1 LSSAPWT
8 LTSRAG
14 SRVEREHL
22 ETLEAALDALARRV
36 AALALAPET
45 SREELQFMRRRIE
58 PQRQVAARVEIAG
71 PRSRRGTVR
80 GGVDLRGDGSAE
92 AFTGRVRRT
101 VVECRRGESA
111 ADALR
116 RVLAI

>member
-1 LSSAPWT
+1 MSSAPWT

-22 ETLEAALDALARRV
+22 ETLEEALDALARRLV
-36 AALALAPET
+36 ALAPEA

-58 PQRQVAARVEIAG
+58 PQRQVAARLEIAG
-71 PRSRRGTVR
+71 PRSRRGTLR

-101 VVECRRGESA
+101 VIECRRGEPA

-116 RVLAI
+116 RVLAT

>member
-1 LSSAPWT
+1 LSSARWT

-22 ETLEAALDALARRV
+22 ETLEAALDALARRLV
-36 AALALAPET
+36 ALAPEA

-58 PQRQVAARVEIAG
+58 PQRQVAARIEIAG
-71 PRSRRGTVR
+71 PRGRRGTVR

-111 ADALR
+111 PDALR
-116 RVLAI
+116 RALAT

>member
-1 LSSAPWT
+1 MSSARWT

-22 ETLEAALDALARRV
+22 ETLEAALDALARRLV
-36 AALALAPET
+36 ALAPEA
-45 SREELQFMRRRIE
+45 SRQELQFMRRRIE
-58 PQRQVAARVEIAG
+58 PQRQVAARIEIAG
-71 PRSRRGTVR
+71 PRGRRGTVR

>member
-36 AALALAPET
+36 AALAPET

-58 PQRQVAARVEIAG
+58 PQRQVAARFEIAG

>member
-1 LSSAPWT
+1 LSGPAWT

-14 SRVEREHL
+14 SHVEREHL
-22 ETLEAALDALARRV
+22 ETLEAALAALARRV
-36 AALALAPET
+36 AALAPEA

-71 PRSRRGTVR
+71 PRGRRGTVR

-111 ADALR
+111 VEALQ
-116 RVLAI
+116 RVLAT

>member
-1 LSSAPWT
+1 LSERAWT

-14 SRVEREHL
+14 SQVEREHL
-22 ETLEAALDALARRV
+22 ETLEAALAALAARV
-36 AALALAPET
+36 AALAPEA
-45 SREELQFMRRRIE
+45 SREEMQFMRRRIE

-71 PRSRRGTVR
+71 PRGRRGTVR
-80 GGVDLRGDGSAE
+80 GGIDLRGDGSAE

-111 ADALR
+111 VDALR
-116 RVLAI
+116 RALAT

>member
-1 LSSAPWT
+1 LSAAAWT

-14 SRVEREHL
+14 SLVEREHL
-22 ETLEAALDALARRV
+22 ETLEAALDALARSV
-36 AALALAPET
+36 AELAPEA
-45 SREELQFMRRRIE
+45 SREEVQFMRRRIE

-71 PRSRRGTVR
+71 PRGRRGSVR

-101 VVECRRGESA
+101 VIECRRGESA

-116 RVLAI
+116 RVLAT

>member
-1 LSSAPWT
+1 MSAPAWT

-14 SRVEREHL
+14 SQLEREHF

-36 AALALAPET
+36 TTLAPEA
-45 SREELQFMRRRIE
+45 SREELQFLKRRIE

-71 PRSRRGTVR
+71 PRGLRGTVR

-116 RVLAI
+116 RVLAT